1 MKLSSLSHDILV
13 GYWTRC

>member
-1 MKLSSLSHDILV
+1 MKLLYLSHDILV